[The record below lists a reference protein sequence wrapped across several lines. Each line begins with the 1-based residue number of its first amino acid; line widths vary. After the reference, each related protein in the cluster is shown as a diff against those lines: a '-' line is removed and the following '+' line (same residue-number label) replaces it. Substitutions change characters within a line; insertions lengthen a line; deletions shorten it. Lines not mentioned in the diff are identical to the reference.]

1 MAALNENAVSKVAT
15 GTVDLQN
22 GDGKTTVYT
31 VPPGKTFIPVFV
43 IIHNPSGSL
52 AGGTDFDIGS
62 GANAD
67 TWKQSNNLSLLT
79 AVTDYKVIADVNK
92 HTLEVA
98 GAEFGIL
105 PVTGATADVTATM
118 DVFGYLI

>member
-1 MAALNENAVSKVAT
+1 MSALNENALTLLARV
-15 GTVDLQN
+15 TVDLQN

-31 VPPGKTFIPVFV
+31 VPVGKSLIPFCV
-43 IIHNPSGSL
+43 IIRTPSGSL

-67 TWKQSNNLSLLT
+67 TWKQGNDLSLLT
-79 AVTDYKVIADVNK
+79 AVTDYKIITDLAK
-92 HTLEVA
+92 HTIEVA

-105 PVTGATADVTATM
+105 PITGATADVTATM
-118 DVFGYLI
+118 ELYGYLF

>member
-1 MAALNENAVSKVAT
+1 MAALNEYAVAKLGT

-31 VPPGKTFIPVFV
+31 VPTGKTMIPVFV
-43 IIHNPSGSL
+43 IIHSPSGSV

-67 TWKQSNNLSLLT
+67 TWKQTNNLSALT
-79 AVTDYKVIADVNK
+79 ATTDYKVIADTNH

-98 GAEFGIL
+98 GAEFGIK
-105 PVTGATADVTATM
+105 PITGATADVTGTM